1 MKALKKA
8 ARLPFD
14 VSNLCFGSSALG
26 DMPDTYG
33 YSVDEARARDTIRT
47 LFEQPN
53 CFIDTSRNYGA
64 GRSEL
69 RLGQVI
75 RELGGLPD
83 DCVLATK
90 IDRNMATNQLD
101 GARARQSVEESLE
114 ALGIDRVNILHLHDP
129 EYCTDLNEVTG
140 SGGALETLFRMKE
153 EGLADAVGLA
163 MGNIP
168 LMTRLLA
175 DWEFDALISHNR
187 YTLLNREAE
196 MMFNEAH
203 ARGIAVFNAAPYASG
218 VLAKGSHGTRKV
230 TYQDATEE
238 QLEPI
243 RAIEAVC
250 ARHNVPTGA
259 AALQFSLRNPAITST
274 IVGVTKPERV
284 QQTLDWAAMPTMDD
298 FWAEIDSLPYSS
310 DDPEA
315 NRNYKPC

>member
-1 MKALKKA
+1 MIALNKAV
-8 ARLPFD
+8 RLPFD
-14 VSNLCFGSSALG
+14 VSNVCFGSSALG

-33 YSVDEARARDTIRT
+33 YSVNESRARDTIRT
-47 LFEQPN
+47 LFAQPN

-83 DCVLATK
+83 GCVFATK

-101 GARARQSVEESLE
+101 GARARQSAEESLD
-114 ALGIDRVNILHLHDP
+114 ALGIDRFNILHLHDP
-129 EYCTDLNEVTG
+129 EYCADLNEVTR
-140 SGGALETLFRMKE
+140 SGGALDTLFRLKE
-153 EGLADAVGLA
+153 EGLTDAVGLA
-163 MGNIP
+163 MGNLP
-168 LMTRLLA
+168 LMTRLLK

-196 MMFNEAH
+196 LVFNDAH
-203 ARGIAVFNAAPYASG
+203 QRGIAVFNAAPYASG
-218 VLAKGSHGTRKV
+218 ILAKGSRETRKI
-230 TYQDATEE
+230 TYQDATHE
-238 QLEPI
+238 QLEPV
-243 RAIEAVC
+243 RAIEVVC
-250 ARHNVPTGA
+250 ARHSIPLGA

-274 IVGVTKPERV
+274 IVGVTKAERV
-284 QQTLDWAAMPTMDD
+284 QQTLNWADMPTTDE
-298 FWAEIDSLPYSS
+298 FWSEINGLPYST